1 MKKFFA
7 IILLELFLFQNIA
20 VAEQVKIDEIGLDYI
35 LLYNEFPHPVDNLS
49 VITENLP
56 LTSKLKR
63 KYIATKY
70 TVTSKFDSPVKI
82 KDRNKTWNYDGYIDV
97 SQGVARL
104 KGERRRN
111 LIENYKYSLKGLEL
125 LSLLTLMVPMFIAY
139 PPTILIIGFLEDDGS
154 IDYLNPK
161 HIFITPITSTLMA
174 PYNYFND
181 KREDKKFEQDM
192 NEYANQQQFGIIY
205 PGETIEFIMLR
216 PKKLRR

>member
-70 TVTSKFDSPVKI
+70 TVTSNVGF
-82 KDRNKTWNYDGYIDV
+82 G
-97 SQGVARL
+97 
-104 KGERRRN
+104 N
-111 LIENYKYSLKGLEL
+111 L
-125 LSLLTLMVPMFIAY
+125 
-139 PPTILIIGFLEDDGS
+139 
-154 IDYLNPK
+154 
-161 HIFITPITSTLMA
+161 
-174 PYNYFND
+174 
-181 KREDKKFEQDM
+181 
-192 NEYANQQQFGIIY
+192 
-205 PGETIEFIMLR
+205 
-216 PKKLRR
+216 